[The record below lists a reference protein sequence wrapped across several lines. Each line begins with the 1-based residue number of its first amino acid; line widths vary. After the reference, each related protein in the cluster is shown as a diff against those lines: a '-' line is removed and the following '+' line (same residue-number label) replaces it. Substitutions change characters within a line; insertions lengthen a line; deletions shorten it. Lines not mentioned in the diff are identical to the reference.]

1 MYARRWIVNLKKT
14 QRVTEACANSPPRIR
29 RIPHRESADFLT
41 ANSPTSP
48 PRIPYR
54 EFADLSLSLANID
67 QWIRGESMANVR
79 PIICVIGE
87 YHSSRIRRIKF
98 VWIRGEYSPRKF
110 QMNSIVRRFPGYF
123 FRSFYVLHKRI
134 NIYATCRAYGEHGH
148 AARGDHKVFA
158 IHLVEQLLTP
168 GLHRTTPWPERQP
181 VPACRRLISTSVV
194 TPRWPMVSLSDRD
207 RPSKHEMLTQCW
219 VNVGPPSKTV
229 GQH

>member
-1 MYARRWIVNLKKT
+1 MYAKRRIVNFKQT

-110 QMNSIVRRFPGYF
+110 QMNSTVDWRASSSRGGGGQILCVMITDVTDVTAETRR
-123 FRSFYVLHKRI
+123 
-134 NIYATCRAYGEHGH
+134 
-148 AARGDHKVFA
+148 
-158 IHLVEQLLTP
+158 
-168 GLHRTTPWPERQP
+168 
-181 VPACRRLISTSVV
+181 
-194 TPRWPMVSLSDRD
+194 
-207 RPSKHEMLTQCW
+207 W
-219 VNVGPPSKTV
+219 VNVSWKLV
-229 GQH
+229 ERRCVRWVKYIWNHAR

>member
-1 MYARRWIVNLKKT
+1 MLLSMYARRRIGNLKQT
-14 QRVTEACANSPPRIR
+14 QRVTEACANSPPRIS

-67 QWIRGESMANVR
+67 QWIRGESIANVR

-110 QMNSIVRRFPGYF
+110 QMNSTVKVCLGRR
-123 FRSFYVLHKRI
+123 
-134 NIYATCRAYGEHGH
+134 
-148 AARGDHKVFA
+148 RGV
-158 IHLVEQLLTP
+158 
-168 GLHRTTPWPERQP
+168 
-181 VPACRRLISTSVV
+181 
-194 TPRWPMVSLSDRD
+194 
-207 RPSKHEMLTQCW
+207 
-219 VNVGPPSKTV
+219 
-229 GQH
+229 

>member
-1 MYARRWIVNLKKT
+1 MYARRRIVNLKKT
-14 QRVTEACANSPPRIR
+14 QRVTEACANSRPRIR

-110 QMNSIVRRFPGYF
+110 QMNSTVYKMFFFLILGIHIIWSMPGRFYSCKIPVQTLKSSIA
-123 FRSFYVLHKRI
+123 SFI
-134 NIYATCRAYGEHGH
+134 
-148 AARGDHKVFA
+148 
-158 IHLVEQLLTP
+158 
-168 GLHRTTPWPERQP
+168 
-181 VPACRRLISTSVV
+181 
-194 TPRWPMVSLSDRD
+194 
-207 RPSKHEMLTQCW
+207 
-219 VNVGPPSKTV
+219 
-229 GQH
+229 QHD

>member
-1 MYARRWIVNLKKT
+1 MIHPGESGNATAKCCYLCMQGGELSQT

-110 QMNSIVRRFPGYF
+110 QMNSTVYTDAYYIYTF
-123 FRSFYVLHKRI
+123 FSYGSFFFCK
-134 NIYATCRAYGEHGH
+134 NIAT
-148 AARGDHKVFA
+148 
-158 IHLVEQLLTP
+158 
-168 GLHRTTPWPERQP
+168 
-181 VPACRRLISTSVV
+181 
-194 TPRWPMVSLSDRD
+194 
-207 RPSKHEMLTQCW
+207 
-219 VNVGPPSKTV
+219 KTCEKAFL
-229 GQH
+229 Q

>member
-1 MYARRWIVNLKKT
+1 MNSPQENSPWGIPLGESNSLPQANWWIHEEWIAYTVKRRPT
-14 QRVTEACANSPPRIR
+14 ASTGAAQRHWHIATRIAGSSNSPPRIR

-54 EFADLSLSLANID
+54 EFAYLSLSLANID

-110 QMNSIVRRFPGYF
+110 QMNSTVVKVIYHWKVKIIL
-123 FRSFYVLHKRI
+123 RS
-134 NIYATCRAYGEHGH
+134 
-148 AARGDHKVFA
+148 
-158 IHLVEQLLTP
+158 
-168 GLHRTTPWPERQP
+168 
-181 VPACRRLISTSVV
+181 S
-194 TPRWPMVSLSDRD
+194 
-207 RPSKHEMLTQCW
+207 
-219 VNVGPPSKTV
+219 
-229 GQH
+229 

>member
-1 MYARRWIVNLKKT
+1 MYARRRIVNLKKT

-98 VWIRGEYSPRKF
+98 VWIRGEYSPCKF
-110 QMNSIVRRFPGYF
+110 QMNSTVWINF
-123 FRSFYVLHKRI
+123 FFEI
-134 NIYATCRAYGEHGH
+134 FCWN
-148 AARGDHKVFA
+148 
-158 IHLVEQLLTP
+158 LLTWK
-168 GLHRTTPWPERQP
+168 LKFIT
-181 VPACRRLISTSVV
+181 LISNINKV
-194 TPRWPMVSLSDRD
+194 PRGICDILFF
-207 RPSKHEMLTQCW
+207 E
-219 VNVGPPSKTV
+219 
-229 GQH
+229 